1 MPIKSHINRQQRIK
15 NVVFTGKIS
24 KMDFEKYSAS
34 LSIANLDAY
43 DVAFVDLSEMDSCEF
58 GFDEISPHAD
68 QTQLLGGI
76 NRGMTEV
83 ILAPTD
89 LSYGIARMYAALATE
104 NIDVQVFKDAEKAQ
118 VALAAALD
126 REKNTISN

>member
-104 NIDVQVFKDAEKAQ
+104 NIDV
-118 VALAAALD
+118 
-126 REKNTISN
+126 